1 MRECLTWKSLGTTEF
16 YSSQTPWLVF
26 SLFSSELSVFFPF
39 IALLWVRK
47 ITEFMSFVFMVL
59 LLQCFLQYRPIPH
72 MAAQTHICTFSVS
85 VHLQTKIFV
94 IFQEIYYIRR
104 NALRCIISFAAT
116 FRLFVWFYNDLL
128 FATDAVEGLW
138 HKTLDWPG
146 LKFDHKGLRRVR
158 EIHSDNFCSLPPC

>member
-1 MRECLTWKSLGTTEF
+1 MSVRECLTWKSLGTTEF

-72 MAAQTHICTFSVS
+72 MAAQTHICTFSS
-85 VHLQTKIFV
+85 LPTYRFLCT
-94 IFQEIYYIRR
+94 YR
-104 NALRCIISFAAT
+104 LRYLLYFKKSIISGET
-116 FRLFVWFYNDLL
+116 PWDVSSRLRQL
-128 FATDAVEGLW
+128 FDCSCGSIT
-138 HKTLDWPG
+138 T
-146 LKFDHKGLRRVR
+146 
-158 EIHSDNFCSLPPC
+158 FCSPPMLLKDFDTKL